1 VVDLFAKAS
10 EGRSSGD
17 SPCAKSVVIS
27 DAETSLADVEVE
39 SEPLCDTAAPTVT
52 VHDLTE
58 IKADDSSNTVTD
70 NSAEICNMPT
80 SESITATSSSESL
93 SGSVTPAPSVL
104 SKAPTKRARASR
116 AKAVPAPTKRQKAMA
131 STASAIASASA
142 SVVLPAVSDAE
153 ELQQDGEAVA
163 MEVEVVSISDTGA
176 EQSIETSVRA
186 AITEESFSE
195 MCVEEPKPAV
205 AVAVGDVGLKKRKRT
220 ATVSANALKK
230 EEIVLSAEVLKKIEC
245 ITTRISQNLGDLAVL
260 ER

>member
-17 SPCAKSVVIS
+17 SPCAKSLVIS
-27 DAETSLADVEVE
+27 DAETGLVDVEVE

-58 IKADDSSNTVTD
+58 IKADDSSNVITD

-116 AKAVPAPTKRQKAMA
+116 AKTVPAPTKRQKAMA
-131 STASAIASASA
+131 STASAIASANA
-142 SVVLPAVSDAE
+142 SVVLPAVCDAE

-163 MEVEVVSISDTGA
+163 MEIEVVSISDTGA
-176 EQSIETSVRA
+176 EQCIETSVSA
-186 AITEESFSE
+186 AITEESSSE
-195 MCVEEPKPAV
+195 MCGEEPKPAV
-205 AVAVGDVGLKKRKRT
+205 AAADVGLKKRKRT
-220 ATVSANALKK
+220 ATVSANAPKK